1 MSKTKVRPGA
11 RKSPQ
16 STVISP
22 VLIGIVTAAAILL
35 VGGLVYLGNQTRTG
49 QAVDESQFPTLGDPN
64 APVTLTEFSDY
75 G

>member
-11 RKSPQ
+11 QKSPQ
-16 STVISP
+16 KTAISP
-22 VLIGIVTAAAILL
+22 LLIGVVTAAAILL
-35 VGGLVYLGNQTRTG
+35 VGGLVYLGNQSRTG
-49 QAVDESQFPTLGDPN
+49 QAVDESQFPILGDPN